1 MEASLSAAPLGSLD
15 DPALIER
22 VKAQDSRAHR
32 VLFDRYYTRV
42 FSFLQRRLR
51 DPELAEETAADV
63 FFEIWRNAGAFRGAS
78 LASTWIFG
86 IAHFKCLEADRR
98 RRRMKR
104 SQVLP
109 TNVEFLHRV
118 ADERSLSADIDA
130 RAELRRVAE
139 ILRRLPAEQRTT
151 IELALVE
158 GLAYDEIATRL
169 GVPEGTIKARVARA
183 RARLRSGIGLAAE
196 EEA

>member
-1 MEASLSAAPLGSLD
+1 MDADIPAPGPLD
-15 DPALIER
+15 DAALIER
-22 VKAQDSRAHR
+22 VKAQDARAHR
-32 VLFDRYYTRV
+32 LLFDRYYSRV

-51 DPELAEETAADV
+51 DFELAEETAADV

-78 LASTWIFG
+78 QASTWIFG
-86 IAHFKCLEADRR
+86 IAHFKCLEANRR

-118 ADERSLSADIDA
+118 ADGRSFSDDLDA
-130 RAELRRVAE
+130 RAELRRVTDL
-139 ILRRLPAEQRTT
+139 LRRLPADQRTT

-158 GLAYDEIATRL
+158 GLAYEEIATRL

-196 EEA
+196 GDA

>member
-1 MEASLSAAPLGSLD
+1 MDTDAPATLGGLD
-15 DPALIER
+15 DPALLER

-32 VLFDRYYTRV
+32 VLFERYYPRV
-42 FSFLQRRLR
+42 FSFLIRRLR
-51 DPELAEETAADV
+51 DRELAEECAADV
-63 FFEIWRNAGAFRGAS
+63 FFEIWRNASAFRGAS

-104 SQVLP
+104 SQVFP
-109 TNVEFLHRV
+109 TNVEVLHRF
-118 ADERSLSADIDA
+118 ADPRNLANELAA
-130 RAELRRVAE
+130 RADLRRVEA
-139 ILRRLPAEQRTT
+139 LVSRLPAEQRTT
-151 IELALVE
+151 VELALVE
-158 GLAYDEIATRL
+158 GLSYDEIATRL

-183 RARLRSGIGLAAE
+183 RARIRSGIGLAAE

>member
-1 MEASLSAAPLGSLD
+1 MDADGQPSLGSLD

-22 VKAQDSRAHR
+22 VRAQDARAHR
-32 VLFDRYYTRV
+32 VLFDRYYGRV

-51 DPELAEETAADV
+51 DPELAEETASDV
-63 FFEIWRNAGAFRGAS
+63 FFEIWRNAHAFRGAS

-104 SQVLP
+104 RQVLP

-118 ADERSLSADIDA
+118 ADPRDLLGDVEA
-130 RAELRRVAE
+130 RADLRRVLE
-139 ILRRLPAEQRTT
+139 LLRRLPEEQRTT
-151 IELALVE
+151 LELALLE
-158 GLAYDEIATRL
+158 GLGYDEIARRL

-183 RARLRSGIGLAAE
+183 RTRLRSGIGFAGE
-196 EEA
+196 EDA

>member
-1 MEASLSAAPLGSLD
+1 MEADIPVALGSLD
-15 DPALIER
+15 DPALLER

-32 VLFDRYYTRV
+32 VIFDRYYCRV

-63 FFEIWRNAGAFRGAS
+63 FFEIWRNAAAFRGAS

-118 ADERSLSADIDA
+118 ADERSLAGALDA
-130 RAELRRVAE
+130 REELRRVSV
-139 ILRRLPAEQRTT
+139 LLGRLPADQRTT

-196 EEA
+196 EEG

>member
-1 MEASLSAAPLGSLD
+1 METAGPVALGGLD

-22 VKAQDSRAHR
+22 VKSHDARAHR
-32 VLFDRYYTRV
+32 VLFDRYHLKV
-42 FSFLQRRLR
+42 LSFLQRRLR
-51 DPELAEETAADV
+51 DRELAEETAADV
-63 FFEIWRNAGAFRGAS
+63 FFEIWRNASAFRGAS

-104 SQVLP
+104 RQVLP

-118 ADERSLSADIDA
+118 ADPRDLTSELGT
-130 RAELRRVAE
+130 RAELRQVVRLIA
-139 ILRRLPAEQRTT
+139 RLPAEQRATV
-151 IELALVE
+151 ELALVE
-158 GLAYDEIATRL
+158 GLSYDEIAERL

-183 RARLRSGIGLAAE
+183 RTRLRSGVNLAAE

>member
-1 MEASLSAAPLGSLD
+1 METEGPVALAGLD

-22 VKAQDSRAHR
+22 VKSNDPRAHR
-32 VLFDRYYTRV
+32 VLFDRYHARV
-42 FSFLQRRLR
+42 LSFLQRRLR
-51 DPELAEETAADV
+51 DRELAEETAADV
-63 FFEIWRNAGAFRGAS
+63 FFEIWRNASAFRGAS

-118 ADERSLSADIDA
+118 ADPRDLVSDLAA
-130 RAELRRVAE
+130 RAELRRVQGMLA
-139 ILRRLPAEQRTT
+139 RLPAEQRATV
-151 IELALVE
+151 ELALIE
-158 GLAYDEIATRL
+158 GLGYDEIAVRL

-183 RARLRSGIGLAAE
+183 RARLRSGISAAE

>member
-1 MEASLSAAPLGSLD
+1 
-15 DPALIER
+15 
-22 VKAQDSRAHR
+22 
-32 VLFDRYYTRV
+32 
-42 FSFLQRRLR
+42 
-51 DPELAEETAADV
+51 
-63 FFEIWRNAGAFRGAS
+63 
-78 LASTWIFG
+78 
-86 IAHFKCLEADRR
+86 
-98 RRRMKR
+98 MKR

-118 ADERSLSADIDA
+118 ADQRSLAGDIDA
-130 RAELRRVAE
+130 RAELRRVSE
-139 ILRRLPAEQRTT
+139 LLRRLPDEQRTT

>member
-1 MEASLSAAPLGSLD
+1 MDIDAPATLGGLD
-15 DPALIER
+15 DPALLER

-32 VLFDRYYTRV
+32 VLFERYYPRV
-42 FSFLQRRLR
+42 FAFLMRRLR
-51 DPELAEETAADV
+51 DRELSEETAADV
-63 FFEIWRNAGAFRGAS
+63 FFEVWRNASAFRGAS

-109 TNVEFLHRV
+109 TNVEVLHRV
-118 ADERSLSADIDA
+118 ADPRELTNELEVRAD
-130 RAELRRVAE
+130 LRRVEA
-139 ILRRLPAEQRTT
+139 LVRRLPAEQRTT
-151 IELALVE
+151 VELALVE
-158 GLAYDEIATRL
+158 GLAYDEIAQRL

-183 RARLRSGIGLAAE
+183 RARIRSGIGLAAE

>member
-1 MEASLSAAPLGSLD
+1 MESDAASPPGQLD

-22 VKAQDSRAHR
+22 VKAQDTRAHR
-32 VLFDRYYTRV
+32 VLFDRYYPRV
-42 FSFLQRRLR
+42 LSFLQRRLR
-51 DPELAEETAADV
+51 DRELAEEAAADV
-63 FFEIWRNAGAFRGAS
+63 FFEIWRNAKSFRGAS

-86 IAHFKCLEADRR
+86 IAHFKCLEADRH

-109 TNVEFLHRV
+109 ANVEFLHRV
-118 ADERSLSADIDA
+118 RDPRDFGSDLGA
-130 RAELRRVAE
+130 RAELRQVAS
-139 ILRRLPAEQRTT
+139 LLARLPAEQRATV
-151 IELALVE
+151 ELALVE
-158 GLAYDEIATRL
+158 GLGYDEIAARL

-196 EEA
+196 EDA

>member
-1 MEASLSAAPLGSLD
+1 MEPDVPVSRGGLADAALLD
-15 DPALIER
+15 LI
-22 VKAQDSRAHR
+22 KAQDARAHR
-32 VLFDRYYTRV
+32 ALFERYHGRVL
-42 FSFLQRRLR
+42 SFLQRRLR
-51 DPELAEETAADV
+51 DRELAEETAADV
-63 FFEIWRNAGAFRGAS
+63 FFEIWRNAAAFRGAS

-86 IAHFKCLEADRR
+86 IAHFKCLEADRH

-118 ADERSLSADIDA
+118 ADPRDLTSELGT
-130 RAELRRVAE
+130 RAELRQVVRLIA
-139 ILRRLPAEQRTT
+139 RLPAEQRATV
-151 IELALVE
+151 ELALVE
-158 GLAYDEIATRL
+158 GLSYDEIAERL

-183 RARLRSGIGLAAE
+183 RTRLRSGVNLAAE

>member
-1 MEASLSAAPLGSLD
+1 MDAHIPAAIGSLD

-22 VKAQDSRAHR
+22 VKAQDARAHR

-109 TNVEFLHRV
+109 TNVELLHRV
-118 ADERSLSADIDA
+118 ADPRSLAGDIDA
-130 RAELRRVAE
+130 RGGAPPRV
-139 ILRRLPAEQRTT
+139 
-151 IELALVE
+151 
-158 GLAYDEIATRL
+158 
-169 GVPEGTIKARVARA
+169 RA
-183 RARLRSGIGLAAE
+183 AP
-196 EEA
+196 

>member
-1 MEASLSAAPLGSLD
+1 METAGPVALGGLD

-22 VKAQDSRAHR
+22 VKSHDARAHR
-32 VLFDRYYTRV
+32 VLFDRYHLKV
-42 FSFLQRRLR
+42 LSFLQRRLR
-51 DPELAEETAADV
+51 DRELAEETAADV
-63 FFEIWRNAGAFRGAS
+63 FFEIWRNASAFRGAS

-109 TNVEFLHRV
+109 SNVEVLHRV
-118 ADERSLSADIDA
+118 ADDRDLIADLGA
-130 RAELRRVAE
+130 RAELRRVQAM
-139 ILRRLPAEQRTT
+139 LARLPAEQRATV
-151 IELALVE
+151 ELALID
-158 GLAYDEIATRL
+158 GLGYDEIAVRL

-183 RARLRSGIGLAAE
+183 RTRLRSGIAAAAE
-196 EEA
+196 EEP

>member
-1 MEASLSAAPLGSLD
+1 MEIEAPVSLGGLTDA
-15 DPALIER
+15 ALIDR
-22 VKAQDSRAHR
+22 VKTQDARAHR
-32 VLFDRYYTRV
+32 ALFERYYGRV
-42 FSFLQRRLR
+42 LSFLQRRLR
-51 DPELAEETAADV
+51 DRELAEETAADV

-86 IAHFKCLEADRR
+86 IAHFKCLEADRH

-118 ADERSLSADIDA
+118 ADPRDLVSDLGA
-130 RAELRRVAE
+130 RAELRQVQRLLE
-139 ILRRLPAEQRTT
+139 RLPAEQRATL
-151 IELALVE
+151 ELALVE
-158 GLAYDEIATRL
+158 GLAYDEIAARL

-183 RARLRSGIGLAAE
+183 RTRLRSGMRAAE

>member
-1 MEASLSAAPLGSLD
+1 
-15 DPALIER
+15 

-32 VLFDRYYTRV
+32 VLFERYYPRV
-42 FSFLQRRLR
+42 FAFLMRRLR
-51 DPELAEETAADV
+51 DRELSEETAADV
-63 FFEIWRNAGAFRGAS
+63 FFEVWRNASAFRGAS

-109 TNVEFLHRV
+109 TNVEVLHRV
-118 ADERSLSADIDA
+118 ADPRELTNELEVRAD
-130 RAELRRVAE
+130 LRRVEA
-139 ILRRLPAEQRTT
+139 LVRRLPAEQRTT
-151 IELALVE
+151 VELALVE
-158 GLAYDEIATRL
+158 GLAYDEIAQRL

-183 RARLRSGIGLAAE
+183 RARIRNGIGLAAE

>member
-1 MEASLSAAPLGSLD
+1 MEPDVPVSLGGLADAALLD
-15 DPALIER
+15 LI
-22 VKAQDSRAHR
+22 KAQDARAHR
-32 VLFDRYYTRV
+32 ALFERYHGRVL
-42 FSFLQRRLR
+42 SFLQRRLR
-51 DPELAEETAADV
+51 DRELAEETAADV
-63 FFEIWRNAGAFRGAS
+63 FFEIWRNAAAFRGAS

-86 IAHFKCLEADRR
+86 IAHFKCLEADRH

-118 ADERSLSADIDA
+118 ADPRDLTSELGT
-130 RAELRRVAE
+130 RAELRQVVRLIA
-139 ILRRLPAEQRTT
+139 RLPAEQRATV
-151 IELALVE
+151 ELALVE
-158 GLAYDEIATRL
+158 GLSYDEIAERL

-183 RARLRSGIGLAAE
+183 RTRLRSGVNLAAE

>member
-1 MEASLSAAPLGSLD
+1 MDIDAPATLGGLD
-15 DPALIER
+15 DPALLER

-32 VLFDRYYTRV
+32 VLFERYYPRV
-42 FSFLQRRLR
+42 FAFLMRRLR
-51 DPELAEETAADV
+51 DRELSEETAADV
-63 FFEIWRNAGAFRGAS
+63 FFEVWRNASAFRGAS

-109 TNVEFLHRV
+109 TNVEVLHRV
-118 ADERSLSADIDA
+118 ADPRELTNELEVRAD
-130 RAELRRVAE
+130 LRRVEA
-139 ILRRLPAEQRTT
+139 LVRRLPAEQRTT
-151 IELALVE
+151 VELALVE
-158 GLAYDEIATRL
+158 GLAYDEIAQRL

-183 RARLRSGIGLAAE
+183 RARIRNGIGLAAE

>member
-1 MEASLSAAPLGSLD
+1 MDTHAPTTLGSLD
-15 DPALIER
+15 DPGLLEL
-22 VKAQDSRAHR
+22 VKAQDPRAHR
-32 VLFDRYYTRV
+32 VIFDRYYPRV
-42 FSFLQRRLR
+42 FSFLIRRLR
-51 DPELAEETAADV
+51 DRELAEETAADV
-63 FFEIWRNAGAFRGAS
+63 FFEIWRNASAFRGAS

-109 TNVEFLHRV
+109 TNVEVLHRI
-118 ADERSLSADIDA
+118 ADPRDLANEIVV
-130 RAELRRVAE
+130 RAELRRVEA
-139 ILRRLPAEQRTT
+139 LVSKLPAEQRATV
-151 IELALVE
+151 ELALVE
-158 GLAYDEIATRL
+158 GLAYDEIAARL

-183 RARLRSGIGLAAE
+183 RARIRSGIGLAAE

>member
-1 MEASLSAAPLGSLD
+1 MEAERPVPLGSLD

-22 VKAQDSRAHR
+22 VKAQDARAHR
-32 VLFDRYYTRV
+32 VLFDRYYARV

-63 FFEIWRNAGAFRGAS
+63 FFELWRNAGAFRGAS

-104 SQVLP
+104 SQVVP

-118 ADERSLSADIDA
+118 ADGRSLADNLDA
-130 RAELRRVAE
+130 RAELRRVA
-139 ILRRLPAEQRTT
+139 LLLQRLPADQRRT

-158 GLAYDEIATRL
+158 GLAYDEIATQL

>member
-1 MEASLSAAPLGSLD
+1 MNIDAPATLGGLD
-15 DPALIER
+15 DPALLER
-22 VKAQDSRAHR
+22 VKAQDARAHR
-32 VLFDRYYTRV
+32 VIFDRYYPRV
-42 FSFLQRRLR
+42 FSFLVRRLR
-51 DPELAEETAADV
+51 DRELAEETAADV
-63 FFEIWRNAGAFRGAS
+63 FFEIWRNASAFRGAS

-109 TNVEFLHRV
+109 TNVEVLHRF
-118 ADERSLSADIDA
+118 ADPRDLVNDLEA
-130 RAELRRVAE
+130 RADLRRVAA
-139 ILRRLPAEQRTT
+139 LVRKLPDDQRATV
-151 IELALVE
+151 ELALVD
-158 GLAYDEIATRL
+158 GLAYDEIAQRL

-183 RARLRSGIGLAAE
+183 RARIRNGIGLAAE

>member
-1 MEASLSAAPLGSLD
+1 MDTDVPATLGELD

-32 VLFDRYYTRV
+32 VIFDRYYPRV
-42 FSFLQRRLR
+42 FSFLVRRLR
-51 DPELAEETAADV
+51 DRELAEECAADV
-63 FFEIWRNAGAFRGAS
+63 FFEIWRNASAFRGAS

-109 TNVEFLHRV
+109 TNVEVLHRFADPRDLANEV
-118 ADERSLSADIDA
+118 AVRAD
-130 RAELRRVAE
+130 LRRVE
-139 ILRRLPAEQRTT
+139 ELVRRLPPDQRATV
-151 IELALVE
+151 ELALVE
-158 GLAYDEIATRL
+158 GLSYDEIAVRL

-183 RARLRSGIGLAAE
+183 RARIRSGIGLAAE

>member
-1 MEASLSAAPLGSLD
+1 MEDHAPATLGALD
-15 DPALIER
+15 DPALLER

-32 VLFDRYYTRV
+32 VLFDRYYSRV
-42 FSFLQRRLR
+42 FAFLVRRLR
-51 DPELAEETAADV
+51 DRELAEETAADV
-63 FFEIWRNAGAFRGAS
+63 FFEIWRNANAFRGAS

-109 TNVEFLHRV
+109 TNVEVLHRI
-118 ADERSLSADIDA
+118 ADPRDLGNDLAA
-130 RAELRRVAE
+130 RADLRRVEA
-139 ILRRLPAEQRTT
+139 IVSRLPADQRATV
-151 IELALVE
+151 ELALVE
-158 GLAYDEIATRL
+158 GLAYDEIAERL

-183 RARLRSGIGLAAE
+183 RARIRNGIGLAAE
-196 EEA
+196 EEV